1 MKSPLLSLPGAV
13 PAEGRDEGVA
23 AHYGD
28 LFREQRALADG
39 TGLVDLSHRG
49 VVTVTGSDRLAWL
62 HLLLT
67 QHVSELAPG
76 QATEA
81 LILTANGHI
90 EHALYLVD
98 DGETVWAHVEPDT
111 QGELVAYLE
120 SMKFFYQ
127 VEVAD
132 RTEDF
137 AVVHLPAGSIEEVPE
152 GVAVR
157 EAPHGRDVFLPRADL
172 EQYAAEHGPVA
183 GILAYEALRVEAHR
197 PRLGFETDH
206 RTIPHE
212 LGWIGTAVHLQKG
225 CYRGQETVARV
236 QNLGSRHAGWSSCT
250 WTAAMCCCPVTGRRY
265 GSPRTGRTAA
275 SSASSPRPPA
285 TTSWVRSHWRW
296 SSGTWR
302 WTRNCSPGTRLRPR
316 RRSSSRRSSA
326 VLGARVRL
334 PAGLR
339 SDLDEDGERAMVRER
354 DPHVRSE
361 PARLHMRSQRPQLRH
376 HLVDQRFGDL
386 AGCRG
391 VPGGPAALPGVPVE
405 SELRN
410 HQKRCIHVGAGLLT
424 LQNADRPELAG
435 ELRRLLNGVPMGDS
449 DQHTQSLADDFAHHR
464 GPASVAR
471 AVGHRDA
478 RAVHPL
484 YHCTHTDQPILG

>member
-39 TGLVDLSHRG
+39 TGLVDLSNRG

-152 GVAVR
+152 GVVVR
-157 EAPHGRDVFLPRADL
+157 EAPHGRDLFLPRADL
-172 EQYAAEHGPVA
+172 EKYAAEHGPVA
-183 GILAYEALRVEAHR
+183 GILAYEALRVEGHR

-236 QNLGSRHAGWSSCT
+236 QNLGKPPRRLVFLHLDGSDVLLPGHGTPVRLAADGPDGRQLGFITTSARHHELGPIALALVKRNVAVDAELLAGD
-250 WTAAMCCCPVTGRRY
+250 TAAAQETV
-265 GSPRTGRTAA
+265 
-275 SSASSPRPPA
+275 
-285 TTSWVRSHWRW
+285 V
-296 SSGTWR
+296 
-302 WTRNCSPGTRLRPR
+302 
-316 RRSSSRRSSA
+316 
-326 VLGARVRL
+326 
-334 PAGLR
+334 
-339 SDLDEDGERAMVRER
+339 
-354 DPHVRSE
+354 E
-361 PARLHMRSQRPQLRH
+361 P
-376 HLVDQRFGDL
+376 
-386 AGCRG
+386 
-391 VPGGPAALPGVPVE
+391 
-405 SELRN
+405 
-410 HQKRCIHVGAGLLT
+410 
-424 LQNADRPELAG
+424 
-435 ELRRLLNGVPMGDS
+435 
-449 DQHTQSLADDFAHHR
+449 
-464 GPASVAR
+464 
-471 AVGHRDA
+471 
-478 RAVHPL
+478 
-484 YHCTHTDQPILG
+484 